1 VSDLQR
7 VLDVKMRQALQDLRQ
22 LSTVPAAVLGPRIQ
36 NAEASH
42 APTGGYDPW
51 DKLTPEMLARLYD
64 ACISD
69 HERLTVIVQ
78 VRAEVKAIKK
88 GPEEKPEGEDEV
100 ATRKRIVAETAGNS
114 PEEVADLYNPKM
126 LARTIRKWRLMEGL
140 DPLTGYPRT
149 DLSLDEKKVEAVR
162 LWVQGNMSQAE
173 IAEALGLYRE
183 QVRRAIN
190 QAQQGAEAA

>member
-1 VSDLQR
+1 MSDLQR

-114 PEEVADLYNPKM
+114 PEAVADLYNPKM

>member
-1 VSDLQR
+1 MSDLQR

-149 DLSLDEKKVEAVR
+149 DLTLDKKKVEAVR

-183 QVRRAIN
+183 QVKRAIN

>member
-1 VSDLQR
+1 MSDLQR

-114 PEEVADLYNPKM
+114 PETVADLYNHKM

-162 LWVQGNMSQAE
+162 LWEQGNMSQAE

-183 QVRRAIN
+183 QVKRAIN
-190 QAQQGAEAA
+190 NAQQGAEAA

>member
-1 VSDLQR
+1 MSDLQR

-114 PEEVADLYNPKM
+114 PETVADLYNPKM

-162 LWVQGNMSQAE
+162 LWEQGNMSQAE

-183 QVRRAIN
+183 QVKRAIN
-190 QAQQGAEAA
+190 NAQQGAEAA

>member
-1 VSDLQR
+1 MSDLQR

-114 PEEVADLYNPKM
+114 PETVADLYNPKM

-162 LWVQGNMSQAE
+162 LWGQGNMSQAE

-183 QVRRAIN
+183 QVKRAIN
-190 QAQQGAEAA
+190 NAQQGAEAA

>member
-1 VSDLQR
+1 
-7 VLDVKMRQALQDLRQ
+7 MRQALQDLRQ

-114 PEEVADLYNPKM
+114 PEAVADLYNPKM

-190 QAQQGAEAA
+190 QAQQGAEAAA

>member
-149 DLSLDEKKVEAVR
+149 DLTLDKKKVEAVR

-183 QVRRAIN
+183 QVKRAIN

>member
-1 VSDLQR
+1 MSDLQR

-78 VRAEVKAIKK
+78 VRA
-88 GPEEKPEGEDEV
+88 
-100 ATRKRIVAETAGNS
+100 
-114 PEEVADLYNPKM
+114 
-126 LARTIRKWRLMEGL
+126 
-140 DPLTGYPRT
+140 
-149 DLSLDEKKVEAVR
+149 
-162 LWVQGNMSQAE
+162 
-173 IAEALGLYRE
+173 
-183 QVRRAIN
+183 
-190 QAQQGAEAA
+190 

>member
-1 VSDLQR
+1 MSDLQR

-114 PEEVADLYNPKM
+114 PEAVADLYNPKM

-190 QAQQGAEAA
+190 QAQQGSEAA